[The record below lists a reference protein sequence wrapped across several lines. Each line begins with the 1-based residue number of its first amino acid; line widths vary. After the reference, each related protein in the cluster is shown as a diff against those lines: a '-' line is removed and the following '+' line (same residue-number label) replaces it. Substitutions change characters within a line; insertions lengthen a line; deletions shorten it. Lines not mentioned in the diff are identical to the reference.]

1 MARYG
6 VNFTEG
12 SVVKNHLRF
21 ALPLMAT
28 SVLQLFYNAADQV
41 VVGRFSSD
49 GALALA
55 AIGATSSLNLLLIN
69 LFLGLSVGASIIISR
84 RFGEGNMWELN
95 KTAHSAIGISV
106 ILGIMSMLLSE
117 IFCRDFLI
125 AMGTPSEVLDLSV
138 KYMRV
143 LFIGVPFS
151 MLYNFGAAILR
162 SVGDTKRPLYILSA
176 TGIVNVVLNLL
187 FVLVF
192 KMGVEGVAIATVV
205 ANILSA
211 VLVMYILTHS
221 DAPYK
226 ITVKNIRLRKIDVVD
241 FIKIGLPAGLQ
252 SIMYNLSNIV
262 LQSSINSFGPNV
274 MAVTTAAGSIESFIY
289 VALNAFTQSTLT
301 SIGQNYGAGN
311 KKRMYQT
318 LWSGILLST
327 VVGISISALII
338 IFSSQ
343 LLGIYIANDPETIKI
358 GIYKLFITT
367 SPYFLLGIMEQV
379 GSFING
385 VGKVMY
391 AAINSFVGTC
401 VFRLVWA
408 LGILPLMIP
417 DGNLQGYYVLNLVY
431 PISWVITLCMHIIVA
446 IVIRKKAFEK
456 MNLRRA

>member
-1 MARYG
+1 MAKYG

-41 VVGRFSSD
+41 VVGRFSAD

-55 AIGATSSLNLLLIN
+55 AIGATASLTGLLVN
-69 LFLGLSVGASIIISR
+69 LFLGLSVGAGIIISR

-95 KTAHSAIGISV
+95 QTSHSAIGVSV
-106 ILGIMSMLLSE
+106 ILGIMSMLLCE
-117 IFCRDFLI
+117 FFCRDFLI
-125 AMGTPSEVLDLSV
+125 AMGTPSEVLDLAV

-151 MLYNFGAAILR
+151 MMYNFGAAILR

-205 ANILSA
+205 ANILSV
-211 VLVMYILTHS
+211 VLVMYILIHS
-221 DAPYK
+221 DAPYR

-262 LQSSINSFGPNV
+262 LQSSINAFGANV

-318 LWSGILLST
+318 LWSGILLTT
-327 VVGISISALII
+327 VVGIAISALII

-358 GIYKLFITT
+358 GIYKMLITT
-367 SPYFLLGIMEQV
+367 TPYFLLGIMEQV

-385 VGKVMY
+385 IGKVMY

-401 VFRLVWA
+401 VFRLIWA
-408 LGILPLMIP
+408 LGIVPLISVN
-417 DGNLQGYYVLNLVY
+417 GIQGYYVLNLVY

>member
-49 GALALA
+49 GAFALA

-69 LFLGLSVGASIIISR
+69 LFLGLSVGAGIIISR

-125 AMGTPSEVLDLSV
+125 AMGTPAEVLDLSV

-151 MLYNFGAAILR
+151 MVYNFGASILR

-176 TGIVNVVLNLL
+176 TGMVNVVFNLL

-192 KMGVEGVAIATVV
+192 NMGVEGVAIATVI

-211 VLVMYILTHS
+211 ILVMYIMIHS
-221 DAPYK
+221 DAPYR
-226 ITVKNIRLRKIDVVD
+226 ITVKNIRLRKTDVVD
-241 FIKIGLPAGLQ
+241 FIKIGLPAGVQ
-252 SIMYNLSNIV
+252 SIMFNISNIV
-262 LQSSINSFGPNV
+262 LQSTINTFGPSV
-274 MAVTTAAGSIESFIY
+274 MAINTASASIESFIY
-289 VALNAFTQSTLT
+289 VALNAFAQSTLT
-301 SIGQNYGAGN
+301 AIGQNYGAGN

-327 VVGISISALII
+327 IVGIFICTLIT
-338 IFSSQ
+338 IFSTQ
-343 LLGIYIANDPETIKI
+343 LLGIYIASDSETIKI
-358 GIYKLFITT
+358 GVYKMLITT
-367 SPYFLLGIMEQV
+367 TPYFLLGIMEQI

-385 VGKVMY
+385 VGKAMHTAV
-391 AAINSFVGTC
+391 NSFIGTC
-401 VFRLVWA
+401 VLRVVWA
-408 LGILPLMIP
+408 FAVFPLMPQNGI
-417 DGNLQGYYVLNLVY
+417 QGYYVLNLVY
-431 PISWVITLCMHIIVA
+431 PLSWIATIVLHVVTVL
-446 IVIRKKAFEK
+446 IIRKKVFEK
-456 MNLRRA
+456 LDLRRA